1 MITGIHPQA
10 DEAREADGARPVDVT
25 QLVIEHGRFVWI
37 TLQRFGVRGTDLE
50 DVTQE
55 VFLVVHQ
62 RVHTWDGSSRITS
75 WLYGVCLKVAAA
87 HRRRAYVRREVATA
101 EHADVTD
108 DAAVSP
114 EQSAAR
120 RQAKARL
127 DEILDEMPLE
137 RRAVFVMFEV
147 DAMSCE
153 EIAATTGAPLGTV
166 YSRLRTARQDFEQ
179 GLRRMQARARGAR

>member
-1 MITGIHPQA
+1 MNPSPQSHV
-10 DEAREADGARPVDVT
+10 DGAQVGAAPEVDVT
-25 QLVIEHGRFVWI
+25 RVVLDHGRFVWL

-62 RVHTWDGSSRITS
+62 RIHTWEGAGRITS
-75 WLYGVCLKVAAA
+75 WLYGICLKVAAA
-87 HRRRAYVRREVATA
+87 HRRRAWVRREV
-101 EHADVTD
+101 VTD
-108 DAAVSP
+108 EGPEAVDDDAVSP

-120 RQAKARL
+120 RQARARL
-127 DEILDEMPLE
+127 DEILDGMSLE

-147 DAMSCE
+147 DAMSCD
-153 EIAATTGAPLGTV
+153 EIAATIGAPLGTV
-166 YSRLRTARQDFEQ
+166 YSRLHAARQEFEQ